1 MRLTSYNMAVKILS
15 ARCCLASMVERMWAY
30 MEDGDVENADCVRE
44 KALMLSGLIKAAKRW
59 KPTVVEGYENVIDF
73 NLSSTTHPSP
83 FIVDSISING
93 LKIVPRFIAYGGT
106 QDVVA
111 KQIRSGNCYISPND
125 DLISV
130 RYSKVNNE
138 RFVMSIVSKDPLE
151 TLDAVNSGGAS
162 GVPVVNFIKNNVSF
176 SGGTPK
182 CLTDAQILSIVG
194 KIDELCGC
202 KC

>member
-59 KPTVVEGYENVIDF
+59 KPTIVEGYENVIDF

-93 LKIVPRFIAYGGT
+93 LKVVPRFIAYGGT
-106 QDVVA
+106 QDVVT
-111 KQIRSGNCYISPND
+111 KQIRSGNCYISMND

-130 RYSKVNNE
+130 RHSKVNND
-138 RFVMSIVSKDPLE
+138 RFVMSIVSKDPLD

-182 CLTDAQILSIVG
+182 CLTDAQILSVVG

>member
-1 MRLTSYNMAVKILS
+1 M
-15 ARCCLASMVERMWAY
+15 
-30 MEDGDVENADCVRE
+30 
-44 KALMLSGLIKAAKRW
+44 
-59 KPTVVEGYENVIDF
+59 
-73 NLSSTTHPSP
+73 
-83 FIVDSISING
+83 
-93 LKIVPRFIAYGGT
+93 
-106 QDVVA
+106 
-111 KQIRSGNCYISPND
+111 ND

-130 RYSKVNNE
+130 RHSKVNND
-138 RFVMSIVSKDPLE
+138 RFVMSIVSKDPLD

-182 CLTDAQILSIVG
+182 CLTDAQILSVVG

>member
-1 MRLTSYNMAVKILS
+1 M
-15 ARCCLASMVERMWAY
+15 
-30 MEDGDVENADCVRE
+30 D
-44 KALMLSGLIKAAKRW
+44 
-59 KPTVVEGYENVIDF
+59 GYENVLDI
-73 NLSSTTHPSP
+73 NNSSVTHPSP
-83 FIVDSISING
+83 FIVDNISVNGVSISN
-93 LKIVPRFIAYGGT
+93 RFIAYGGT
-106 QDVVA
+106 IGLNS
-111 KQIRSGNCYISPND
+111 KQILVGNCFISPND

-130 RYSKVNNE
+130 TYSKVNNE
-138 RFVMSIVSKDPLE
+138 RYVMRIISKDPLLS
-151 TLDAVNSGGAS
+151 LDFVTSGGAS

>member
-59 KPTVVEGYENVIDF
+59 KPTVVEGYRVVTVFDY
-73 NLSSTTHPSP
+73 SDVTTSTPYYQS
-83 FIVDSISING
+83 FQRING
-93 LKIVPRFIAYGGT
+93 MVVNPPFTAFGGT
-106 QDVVA
+106 EKFVDGLIQANNCFISSNDDVV
-111 KQIRSGNCYISPND
+111 QF
-125 DLISV
+125 SV
-130 RYSKVNNE
+130 K
-138 RFVMSIVSKDPLE
+138 
-151 TLDAVNSGGAS
+151 
-162 GVPVVNFIKNNVSF
+162 KNNNTSFTASVAISEPYDTLGNDGTIGTQTGSVAVTPVSNDEF

-182 CLTDAQILSIVG
+182 CLTDAQILSVVG

>member
-93 LKIVPRFIAYGGT
+93 LKVVPRFIAYGGT
-106 QDVVA
+106 QDVVT
-111 KQIRSGNCYISPND
+111 KQIRSGQ
-125 DLISV
+125 LLHLH
-130 RYSKVNNE
+130 E
-138 RFVMSIVSKDPLE
+138 
-151 TLDAVNSGGAS
+151 
-162 GVPVVNFIKNNVSF
+162 
-176 SGGTPK
+176 
-182 CLTDAQILSIVG
+182 
-194 KIDELCGC
+194 
-202 KC
+202 

>member
-59 KPTVVEGYENVIDF
+59 KPTIVEGYENVLDVD
-73 NLSSTTHPSP
+73 SSPVTHPSP
-83 FIVDSISING
+83 FIVDNISADGISISN
-93 LKIVPRFIAYGGT
+93 RFIAYGGT
-106 QDVVA
+106 TGLVS
-111 KQIRSGNCYISPND
+111 KLITSGNCYISPND

-130 RYSKVNNE
+130 RYSKINNE
-138 RFVMSIVSKDPLE
+138 RYVIKILSKEPL
-151 TLDAVNSGGAS
+151 TDLDYVTSGGAS
-162 GVPVVNFIKNNVSF
+162 GVPVVNFIKNNVPF

-182 CLTDAQILSIVG
+182 CLTDAQILSVVG
-194 KIDELCGC
+194 KIDELCKC